1 MVSLFLCIYKYKKIK
16 SIRIL
21 HICATHR
28 NTTRVCYQH
37 SWFLHKTSFS
47 MEINIKQRI
56 DRDGMS
62 PPQRHPIPGSE
73 DREISPD
80 LAAKTWP
87 QRTEVFPQSSLP
99 LTILRVLICPSYS
112 FPLLGNDFSIS
123 LHKTFFRPRSKA
135 EAWHSHC
142 CRQQI

>member
-1 MVSLFLCIYKYKKIK
+1 
-16 SIRIL
+16 
-21 HICATHR
+21 
-28 NTTRVCYQH
+28 
-37 SWFLHKTSFS
+37 

-99 LTILRVLICPSYS
+99 LTILLFLFVPLINFLSWVMTFLPLFIKLSLGLRV
-112 FPLLGNDFSIS
+112 
-123 LHKTFFRPRSKA
+123 KQRPGIVIAADSRYKRTGGR
-135 EAWHSHC
+135 ELKKIPKHFY
-142 CRQQI
+142 